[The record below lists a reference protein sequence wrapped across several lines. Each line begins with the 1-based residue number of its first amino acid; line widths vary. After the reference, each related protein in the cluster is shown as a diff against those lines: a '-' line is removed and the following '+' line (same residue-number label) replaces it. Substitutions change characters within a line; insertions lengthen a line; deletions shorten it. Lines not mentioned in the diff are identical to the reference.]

1 MILTTVFLIGLLY
14 KNPVAFFLVIVA
26 GLLVRELIKYH
37 FRHWERCNV
46 PGPKPSLIF
55 GNIASNIFLRQ
66 HFAEM
71 IDGWYNKFPN
81 APFIGF
87 YKIFKPSV
95 MIRDPEMIK
104 NVLVRDQACFSAN
117 DFAFDEKLDPLL
129 AHNPFMVSGERW
141 KKSRQLL
148 TPIFTGSKMKQLFP
162 IMDEIS
168 SQFVD
173 FVGRQCGRE
182 VEAKSISA
190 AYTTQNVAGCAFS
203 LDADC
208 FNNPNSEWRVMG
220 KKIFQPTLLAGIKFM
235 LMLFV
240 PSVTWFIPV
249 PFLPKEVDR
258 WMRKLVSTLL
268 QERKNKQPER
278 DDQLQSLLKTK
289 SAELTEE
296 QIAGHSLAFFSEGF
310 ETSSTTMGF
319 AILHLAENPDVQEKL
334 FQEIQ
339 NTLGKNDIPLTFDLV
354 QKIEYLDWVL
364 QESLRITPPA
374 AGLQK
379 LCTQNYCLKY
389 KVDGKEV
396 GTWIMPG
403 TTVLIP
409 IVAVHMDPKYYPEP
423 EKFRPERFSPE
434 EKAKRTD
441 PVYYPF
447 GEGPRMCLGMRF
459 AQIQI
464 KMALLKLVQQF
475 RVRTSPN
482 YKPWQYNRN
491 TFLTE
496 AKDGLQVVFERRS

>member
-1 MILTTVFLIGLLY
+1 MIITVTFLIGLLY
-14 KNPVAFFLVIVA
+14 TNPLAFFAVLAA
-26 GLLVRELIKYH
+26 GLLVRELLKYH
-37 FRHWERCNV
+37 FRYWELQNV

-55 GNIASNIFLRQ
+55 GNISSNIFLRQ

-71 IDGWYNKFPN
+71 IDEWYSKFPN
-81 APFIGF
+81 APFIGYF
-87 YKIFKPSV
+87 KIFKPSV
-95 MIRDPEMIK
+95 LIRDPEMIK
-104 NVLVRDQACFSAN
+104 NVLVRDQSCFSAN

-129 AHNPFMVSGERW
+129 AHNPFMVEGERW

-168 SQFVD
+168 GKFVD
-173 FVGRQCGRE
+173 FIGRQCGRE

-203 LDADC
+203 LDAEC
-208 FNNPNSEWRVMG
+208 FENPNSEWRVMG
-220 KKIFQPTLLAGIKFM
+220 KKIFQPTFLAGIKFM

-240 PSVTWFIPV
+240 PYVTKLIPV
-249 PFLPKEVDR
+249 PFLPREVDR
-258 WMRKLVSTLL
+258 WMRNLVSTLL
-268 QERKNKQPER
+268 KERQTKQPER

-296 QIAGHSLAFFSEGF
+296 MIAGHSLAFFSEGF

-334 FQEIQ
+334 YQEIQ
-339 NTLGKNDIPLTFDLV
+339 RTIGKNDSPLTFDLV
-354 QKIEYLDWVL
+354 QQIDYLDWVL

-379 LCTQNYCLKY
+379 LCTKSYCLKHE
-389 KVDGKEV
+389 VDGKQV
-396 GTWIMPG
+396 GTWIKPG

-409 IVAVHMDPKYYPEP
+409 IVAVHMDPKYFPEP
-423 EKFRPERFSPE
+423 KKFRPERFSPE
-434 EKAKRTD
+434 EKAQRTL
-441 PVYYPF
+441 PVYFPF
-447 GEGPRMCLGMRF
+447 GDGPRMCLGMRF

-464 KMALLKLVQQF
+464 KVGLLKLVQNF
-475 RVRTSPN
+475 RVRVSPT
-482 YKPWQYNRN
+482 YKPWQYSRN

-496 AKDGLQVVFERRS
+496 AKDGLQVVFERR